1 MKKVLVVDDEQDFC
15 RLVKRS
21 LEAEGKF
28 QVIMAIDGISALQL
42 ARKEKP
48 DIILLDV
55 MMPGMSGGE
64 VAEALQESPATRTIP
79 IIFVTAIVSDSE
91 LLENDGCIGSRMF
104 IAKPVSVGEL
114 REKISIALDK
124 K

>member
-64 VAEALQESPATRTIP
+64 VAEALQEDPATRAIP
-79 IIFVTAIVSDSE
+79 IIFVTALVHDSE
-91 LLENDGCIGSRMF
+91 LLETDGCIGNRMF
-104 IAKPVSVGEL
+104 IAKPVIVEEL
-114 REKISIALDK
+114 IKKINIALDK
-124 K
+124 